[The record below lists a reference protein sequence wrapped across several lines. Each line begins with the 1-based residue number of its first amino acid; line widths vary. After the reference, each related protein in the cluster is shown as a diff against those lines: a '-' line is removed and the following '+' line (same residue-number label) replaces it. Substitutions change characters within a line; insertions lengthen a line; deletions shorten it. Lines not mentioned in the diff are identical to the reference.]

1 MAIVEANPNLGAE
14 IVADAKEFVLYS
26 WSVQDQINPIAV
38 AGAEGRHFWDY
49 DGNRYLD
56 FASQLVNVNI
66 GHQHPRIIQAIKDQA
81 DLLCTIGPPMANE
94 SRSRLGRMLADVT
107 PGDLSVSFFTNG
119 GAEAN
124 ENAVK
129 LARLVTGRHKII
141 ARYRSYHG
149 ATNGAVTLTGDPRR
163 WAVEPGMPGVVR
175 MFDPYTYRCPAG
187 HPDPC
192 PVCTG
197 APHLEEILEYEGAHT
212 VAAVILETVTGT
224 NGIIPPPDGYLQA
237 IREVCDRHGILLILD
252 EVMAGFG
259 RTGRWF
265 ACEHWDVVPD
275 ILCVAK
281 GINSGY
287 VPLGAMI
294 ARGELVD
301 RVRDRF
307 FPGGL
312 TYAGHPLACAS
323 AIASI
328 EAFQD
333 EGVVENAAAMGEWFG
348 EALRGLSE
356 RHPSVGDVRGLGCFW
371 GLELVKDR
379 ATREMLVPFNASGEA
394 AAPVARR
401 RQGGA
406 RAGPLPD
413 DPLERRDGGAAP
425 DDHPCRG
432 GGGRRDPRRRPLP
445 RGRVR
450 RRLAADEG
458 DDGRRRL
465 VERVPEDRVPARHG
479 HDLEQVA
486 ERGPVPLGVQVVRE
500 VRVGAVDDEG
510 RHARLGEVGTGCRE
524 LAVRGDDGRLGVAV
538 APARVVLDEVAA
550 ELVLDERA
558 RRVVQ
563 LALGEPPL
571 DRVVEACVAPLRPR
585 VLRRPE
591 RDVRGN
597 HDRGVEQ
604 HEPLDRPRAARGL
617 LEREARAERV
627 PDPGRRLVA
636 QRRLDRVE
644 VVGDAPR
651 RLPRRCAV
659 PEEVGRNDAVG
670 RRERGREALE
680 VPAPRRDA
688 VQADDGRRSLR
699 APGVDVQ
706 RPRHRRVRR
715 AFGPRPPK
723 GALAPLESR

>member
-14 IVADAKEFVLYS
+14 IVADAKEYVLYS

-49 DGNRYLD
+49 DGKRYLD

-66 GHQHPRIIQAIKDQA
+66 GHQHPKIIQAIKDQA

-94 SRSRLGRMLADVT
+94 SRSRLGRMLAEVT

-129 LARLVTGRHKII
+129 LARLVTGRNKVI

-259 RTGRWF
+259 RTGMWF

-275 ILCVAK
+275 IITVAK

-294 ARGELVD
+294 ARGEIAD
-301 RVRDRF
+301 QVRGRF

-328 EAFQD
+328 EAFQEEGIVDNAADVGAYLGAVAPRPGRAASVDRRRPRPRVLLGHRAREEPRD
-333 EGVVENAAAMGEWFG
+333 EGDARPVQR
-348 EALRGLSE
+348 LR
-356 RHPSVGDVRGLGCFW
+356 RGGSAGCA
-371 GLELVKDR
+371 G
-379 ATREMLVPFNASGEA
+379 REG
-394 AAPVARR
+394 R
-401 RQGGA
+401 A

-413 DPLERRDGGAAP
+413 DALERGHGGAAAH
-425 DDHPCRG
+425 DHARRG
-432 GGGRRDPRRRPLP
+432 GRGRRDPRRGARD

-450 RRLAADEG
+450 E
-458 DDGRRRL
+458 
-465 VERVPEDRVPARHG
+465 
-479 HDLEQVA
+479 
-486 ERGPVPLGVQVVRE
+486 
-500 VRVGAVDDEG
+500 
-510 RHARLGEVGTGCRE
+510 
-524 LAVRGDDGRLGVAV
+524 
-538 APARVVLDEVAA
+538 
-550 ELVLDERA
+550 
-558 RRVVQ
+558 
-563 LALGEPPL
+563 
-571 DRVVEACVAPLRPR
+571 
-585 VLRRPE
+585 
-591 RDVRGN
+591 
-597 HDRGVEQ
+597 
-604 HEPLDRPRAARGL
+604 
-617 LEREARAERV
+617 
-627 PDPGRRLVA
+627 
-636 QRRLDRVE
+636 
-644 VVGDAPR
+644 
-651 RLPRRCAV
+651 
-659 PEEVGRNDAVG
+659 
-670 RRERGREALE
+670 
-680 VPAPRRDA
+680 
-688 VQADDGRRSLR
+688 
-699 APGVDVQ
+699 
-706 RPRHRRVRR
+706 
-715 AFGPRPPK
+715 
-723 GALAPLESR
+723 LAPLGAAAVRWTAPAGPESSRPRRPSRRGHPTAPCGRPAP